1 MPILYQSN
9 YEKHYRAPWF
19 SCSSF
24 STFLIYLVAVI
35 GPFIFVYYT
44 NGKSYC
50 SRRSNHEY
58 RPVEKVI

>member
-19 SCSSF
+19 SCSAF
-24 STFLIYLVAVI
+24 STLLIYIVAII

-44 NGKSYC
+44 NGKFA
-50 SRRSNHEY
+50 
-58 RPVEKVI
+58 